1 MLKMEEI
8 LNSTVEITII
18 DPFSQCTYYLISKYD
33 TCQYNE
39 LILAGSFMNDYFIV
53 ALF

>member
-33 TCQYNE
+33 TCQYRYGNISE
-39 LILAGSFMNDYFIV
+39 VLGSPTGGNSE
-53 ALF
+53 